1 MAAASRPPT
10 CAPRSPILQ
19 TTLGSCRSCCLSS
32 GAGAGR
38 RLRGSRFRPYQPT
51 RSRSLPRS
59 SPRGSFSTRSCSP
72 TLSSC
77 SSARLVS
84 SDACATRASARTSPL
99 AQLALRH
106 GQLSVDA
113 QLLDDQRA
121 RCEDYDGCSRSSR
134 RLLRSCA
141 RAFFS
146 TLSQLF
152 YFSVL
157 STPHRATSTRRAPPP
172 ISRIPLAE
180 PAGGMREN
188 VVYNENRTSNR
199 PRDPRM
205 PQGRSR
211 TGPTACESTCACEPI
226 AGGSTLRRG
235 GARARAPAGGEC
247 STIHDTTRAAMS
259 RPSCSRPRMARMY
272 PLSAATD
279 VGPAGRDSIC
289 SGATSSRG
297 GHVSIWT
304 RGLAHMGGGVR
315 PPVSGLFGWA
325 PRGWSPV
332 CGRGRGRSGS
342 SWSRPLRLRLTLHPY
357 C

>member
-113 QLLDDQRA
+113 RLLDDQRA

-157 STPHRATSTRRAPPP
+157 STPHRATSTRRAPSP

-180 PAGGMREN
+180 PAEGMREN
-188 VVYNENRTSNR
+188 AVYNENRTSNR
-199 PRDPRM
+199 PRDLQSPRADRE
-205 PQGRSR
+205 GH
-211 TGPTACESTCACEPI
+211 TACESTCACEPI
-226 AGGSTLRRG
+226 AGVRRFT
-235 GARARAPAGGEC
+235 E
-247 STIHDTTRAAMS
+247 
-259 RPSCSRPRMARMY
+259 
-272 PLSAATD
+272 
-279 VGPAGRDSIC
+279 
-289 SGATSSRG
+289 G
-297 GHVSIWT
+297 GH
-304 RGLAHMGGGVR
+304 AHAPPLVGNVR
-315 PPVSGLFGWA
+315 PFMTPHTQPALVQPAAHGPNVS
-325 PRGWSPV
+325 P
-332 CGRGRGRSGS
+332 
-342 SWSRPLRLRLTLHPY
+342 
-357 C
+357 